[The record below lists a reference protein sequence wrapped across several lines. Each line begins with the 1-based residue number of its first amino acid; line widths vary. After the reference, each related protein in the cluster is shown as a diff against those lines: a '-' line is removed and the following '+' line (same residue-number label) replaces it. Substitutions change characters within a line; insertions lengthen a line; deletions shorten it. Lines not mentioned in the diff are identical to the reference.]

1 MKITVK
7 KQTNKLYANEL
18 QTFTHTE
25 AGKQQQ
31 RTFAQTTATLRQG
44 AVCAGA
50 VCAGACVQVRVIFAA
65 TLHRC
70 SNFAATS
77 QQRTG

>member
-18 QTFTHTE
+18 RTFTHTE

-31 RTFAQTTATLRQG
+31 QTFARTTTTLRQ
-44 AVCAGA
+44 VQ
-50 VCAGACVQVRVIFAA
+50 CVQVQCVQV
-65 TLHRC
+65 HVCRC
-70 SNFAATS
+70 V
-77 QQRTG
+77 